1 MLLKQLEVG
10 NFSVFSYLVAGDSG
24 GDGLVIDPAGDAD
37 RILALA
43 GQQKINIKFIVN
55 THAHVDHVMGNE
67 EMKQKTGAKI
77 IIHEEDAPLLT
88 RIPQSMLMMFGGRP
102 SPPADQ
108 TVKDGDLIRVAN
120 LALKVLHTP
129 GHSPGGMCLHLD
141 NAIFTGDTLF
151 VGGVGRTDL
160 PGGSWPLM
168 LQSIKTKILTLPDD
182 TGIYPGHNYGYAPT
196 STVKNERLNNPFLR

>member
-67 EMKQKTGAKI
+67 EMKQKTGATI

-182 TGIYPGHNYGYAPT
+182 TVIYPGHNYGYAPT
-196 STVKNERLNNPFLR
+196 STIKNERLNNPFLR